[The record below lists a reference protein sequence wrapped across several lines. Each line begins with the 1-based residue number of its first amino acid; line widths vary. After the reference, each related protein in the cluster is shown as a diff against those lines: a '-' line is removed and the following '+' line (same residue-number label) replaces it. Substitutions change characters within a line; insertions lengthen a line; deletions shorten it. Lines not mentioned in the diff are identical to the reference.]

1 MQVKKQQLEMD
12 TEQPT
17 GSKLEKE
24 YFKDIYCD
32 PAYLTYMQSK

>member
-1 MQVKKQQLEMD
+1 MQVKKQQSEPD

-24 YFKDIYCD
+24 YINAVYCN
-32 PAYLTYMQSK
+32 PAYLTYV